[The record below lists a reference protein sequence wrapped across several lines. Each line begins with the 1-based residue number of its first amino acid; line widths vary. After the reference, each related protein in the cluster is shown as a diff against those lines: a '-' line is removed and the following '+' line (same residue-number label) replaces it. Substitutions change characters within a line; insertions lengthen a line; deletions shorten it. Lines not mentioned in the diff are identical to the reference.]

1 VSRSIMRTVKDSCIE
16 FLKNEDI
23 RKDIKDIVRPI
34 IQLCYNEI
42 YVYIWC
48 ICFYNVVFISIVLLN
63 LFLLIRLLSQIA
75 ANQRTTIHIE

>member
-1 VSRSIMRTVKDSCIE
+1 MSQSIMRTVKDSCIE

-23 RKDIKDIVRPI
+23 RKDIKDIIKPI
-34 IQLCYNEI
+34 MQLFYNEI

-48 ICFYNVVFISIVLLN
+48 ICFYNVVFISIVLVN
-63 LFLLIRLLSQIA
+63 LFLLVRLLSQIA

>member
-1 VSRSIMRTVKDSCIE
+1 MRTVKDSCIE

-23 RKDIKDIVRPI
+23 RKDIKDIIKPI
-34 IQLCYNEI
+34 MQLFYNEI

-48 ICFYNVVFISIVLLN
+48 ICFYNVVFISIVLVN
-63 LFLLIRLLSQIA
+63 LFLLVRLLSQIA